1 MTTET
6 HEADSVPETAA
17 KTVVARIF
25 RRDAALW
32 VTTMLTVV
40 GAAVYAQAT
49 LEERVD
55 RRIDSG
61 IAPAVRQVEQLDT
74 EVKRHEAE
82 SARVHLEIKDDLHEL
97 QADIRALYKAVQ
109 TGQPQPRLE
118 THDGGAQ

>member
-1 MTTET
+1 MSTETTET
-6 HEADSVPETAA
+6 DSVPETAA
-17 KTVVARIF
+17 KSIVQRIF

-32 VTTMLTVV
+32 VTTMVTVIA
-40 GAAVYAQAT
+40 AAVYAQAT
-49 LEERVD
+49 VEARVD
-55 RRIDSG
+55 RRIDAG
-61 IAPAVRQVEQLDT
+61 MAPVLQQMERLDG